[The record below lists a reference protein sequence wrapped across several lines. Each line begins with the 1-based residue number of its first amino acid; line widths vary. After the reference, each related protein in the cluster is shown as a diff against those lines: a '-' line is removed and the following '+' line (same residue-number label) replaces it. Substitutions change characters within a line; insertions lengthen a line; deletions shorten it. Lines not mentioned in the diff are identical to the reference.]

1 MGLRRFIRHCLY
13 SYLDLAAPMGNLKF
27 ARPKVGN
34 AIILKKMKLKF
45 IKKMIIM
52 SGILSIQ
59 GVLLYGFY
67 YNENLIFNF
76 KTAYLEQIYFPVYA
90 YSLNDAKNDVTNN
103 LANISVI
110 FGRNNFNE
118 TVSAGNQQSEL
129 VAKSV
134 PVLLYHG
141 IIENHD
147 RENILLEDF
156 RDQMFALK
164 KDGWQTINI
173 GDFYAFMQGE
183 KQVPDKSFLLTFDDG
198 RKDSY
203 YPVDPIL
210 KALDYNAV
218 MFVITGRSPGKETE
232 ISPFHLFEKEL
243 RRMAKSGRWEI
254 QSHGKSDHDFY
265 KIDSAEGQGHFLSN
279 KLWLG
284 DKKRVETLEEFKSRI
299 LSDLGASRSG
309 LEREFGTK
317 VISFAYP
324 FGDFGQNSV
333 NLPEAES
340 IISDIVKSVYP
351 LSFYQVWPSK
361 GFYFNYPDKNQSL
374 IKRIDVRPDWTA
386 NNLLQILDTGREK
399 TLPFTDDFNDYN
411 GWIRTWGELSFAGNS
426 LILSSRASTTGS
438 SAFLGGTY
446 LWRDYVFKSKI
457 DLVKGQTF
465 FLLARYTN
473 DKNYVWCSFSP
484 THIKIGRMINGSSR
498 VLVERKGNFE
508 SIGKDREFGIG
519 VYDDAVNCYLDD
531 KIAVK
536 LYDGLHKNL
545 RQGGIG
551 FKTWDPQANNSELVV
566 KNVSVEDAK

>member
-1 MGLRRFIRHCLY
+1 
-13 SYLDLAAPMGNLKF
+13 MGNLKF
-27 ARPKVGN
+27 ARPQMGN

-45 IKKMIIM
+45 IKKIIVM

-59 GVLLYGFY
+59 GSLLYGFY

-90 YSLNDAKNDVTNN
+90 YSLNDTKNNVTNN
-103 LANISVI
+103 LANVSAI

-129 VAKSV
+129 AAKSI

-141 IIENHD
+141 IID
-147 RENILLEDF
+147 KPDGANILLENF
-156 RDQMFALK
+156 KDQMFALK
-164 KDGWQTINI
+164 KAGWQTISI
-173 GDFYAFMQGE
+173 EDFYAFTRGE

-210 KALDYNAV
+210 KALDYYAV
-218 MFVITGRSPGKETE
+218 MFVITGRSLGKETE
-232 ISPFHLFEKEL
+232 MSPFHLSEKEL

-254 QSHGKSDHDFY
+254 QSHGKNDHDFY
-265 KIDSAEGQGHFLSN
+265 KINANGNEGHFLSN
-279 KLWLG
+279 KLWL
-284 DKKRVETLEEFKSRI
+284 DNENRLETEEEFTSRI
-299 LSDLGASRSG
+299 NSDFISAKSGIEKELGA
-309 LEREFGTK
+309 K
-317 VISFAYP
+317 AISFAFP

-333 NLPEAES
+333 NFPEAES
-340 IISDIVKSVYP
+340 IISDIVKLIYP
-351 LSFYQVWPSK
+351 LSFYQVWPGK
-361 GFYFNYPDKNQSL
+361 GFYFNYPDKNQFL
-374 IKRIDVRPDWTA
+374 IKRIDVKPDWTA
-386 NNLLQILDTGREK
+386 DNLLQILDTGREK
-399 TLPFTDDFNDYN
+399 TLPFADDFNDYN
-411 GWIRTWGELSFAGNS
+411 GWVRTWGELSFAGNS

-446 LWRDYVFKSKI
+446 LWQDYVFKSKI

-519 VYDDAVNCYLDD
+519 VYDDAVSCYVDD

-551 FKTWDPQANNSELVV
+551 FKTWDPQANNSELII
-566 KNVSVEDAK
+566 KKISVEEIK